1 MITEFK
7 INTMTQESYDQN
19 KQELS
24 NVQLNVIRSEAS
36 DPKLNVPT
44 YELVKEMVEDVVKI
58 TITEL

>member
-19 KQELS
+19 KKELS

-36 DPKLNVPT
+36 DTKLNVPT
-44 YELVKEMVEDVVKI
+44 
-58 TITEL
+58 